1 MARPSCCTQ
10 LRQKVCMQVSSS
22 GASYRLMQMAQVSS
36 VMHRSSM
43 LKVLIK
49 YKRLW
54 LGSPGLK
61 NVLPSISGF

>member
-36 VMHRSSM
+36 VMHRSSINFG
-43 LKVLIK
+43 VLTGF
-49 YKRLW
+49 LVS
-54 LGSPGLK
+54 LCSEGSMMD
-61 NVLPSISGF
+61 SRCR